1 MMMKIRLKGGKFVL
15 SWKDKESLKVLSK
28 YKLKGIRYQES
39 DLLSILVNLYGSQEA
54 FIAEYQNMLAEKMMG
69 TKEYNIDEE
78 IKNLELLKMRCG
90 D

>member
-1 MMMKIRLKGGKFVL
+1 M
-15 SWKDKESLKVLSK
+15 
-28 YKLKGIRYQES
+28 
-39 DLLSILVNLYGSQEA
+39 NLYGSQEA

>member
-1 MMMKIRLKGGKFVL
+1 MMKIRLKGGKFVL

>member
-1 MMMKIRLKGGKFVL
+1 MMKIKLKDGKFVL